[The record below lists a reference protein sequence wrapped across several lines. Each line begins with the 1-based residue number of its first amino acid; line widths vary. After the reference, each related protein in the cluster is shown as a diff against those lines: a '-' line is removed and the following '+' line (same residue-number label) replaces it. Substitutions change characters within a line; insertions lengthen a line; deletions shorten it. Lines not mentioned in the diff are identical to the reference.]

1 MSTITR
7 NQTAPLTVEAYEQMV
22 EDGTIGEHERVE
34 LIEGRVVAKM
44 PKGPEH
50 STSSGRTQRALER
63 VLPPGWHVRKEDPI
77 RIPLRASEPEP
88 DVAIVRG
95 EIEDYTDHH
104 PEPIDVA
111 LVVEVARSSVDEDR
125 KLART
130 YAGGG
135 IPNYWIVNVNDRQLE
150 VYTGLIGGAYSAAT
164 ILGETESVELTIEGQ
179 FIGRI
184 AVADLL
190 PRRQ

>member
-1 MSTITR
+1 MSIVKR
-7 NQTAPLTVEAYEQMV
+7 NQTALLTVDEYEHMV

-50 STSSGRTQRALER
+50 SMSSGRCQRALAR
-63 VLPPGWHVRKEDPI
+63 LLPPGWHVRKEDPI
-77 RIPLRASEPEP
+77 RIPLRASELEP
-88 DVAIVRG
+88 DLAIVRG
-95 EIEDYTDHH
+95 EIEDYSDHH
-104 PEPIDVA
+104 PEPTDIA

-125 KLART
+125 KLARI

-135 IPNYWIVNVNDRQLE
+135 IPAYWIVNVNDRQLE
-150 VYTGLIGGAYSAAT
+150 VYADLLSGAYTSTA

-179 FIGRI
+179 IIGLI

>member
-1 MSTITR
+1 MSTVTR
-7 NQTAPLTVEAYEQMV
+7 NQTSPLSVDEYEQMV

-50 STSSGRTQRALER
+50 STSSGRCQRALVR
-63 VLPPGWHVRKEDPI
+63 AIPPGWHVRKEEPI
-77 RIPLRASEPEP
+77 RIPLRASELEP
-88 DVAIVRG
+88 DLAIVRG
-95 EIEDYTDHH
+95 EIEDYSDHH
-104 PEPIDVA
+104 PEPADIA

-135 IPNYWIVNVNDRQLE
+135 IPSYWIVNVNDRQLE
-150 VYTGLIGGAYSAAT
+150 VYADLVGGAYTST
-164 ILGETESVELTIEGQ
+164 VIRGETESVELTIEGQ
-179 FIGRI
+179 FIGLI